1 MNIQPPSKFKS
12 YYTIVDIG
20 QKSNMFMYFCQRYK
34 ENAVKY
40 IIFHVFESGAVMV
53 NDYTETYI
61 EILEDNLGNVY
72 LFI

>member
-1 MNIQPPSKFKS
+1 
-12 YYTIVDIG
+12 
-20 QKSNMFMYFCQRYK
+20 MYFYQRYK